1 MMTIKAISRNALLFC
16 LVCLSALQLI
26 STPKCFAQANNGAGV
41 GKDAMSVDFYKV
53 PPGRQ
58 DEWLALYKKWHFP
71 IMQYQKAHGQVI
83 SETVY
88 TRATHELSPDW
99 DFAIVIVAPPA
110 DKRPK
115 AELTRGELIRK
126 LFPNLD
132 EYVAGE
138 KARWSM
144 TLQHW
149 DESWL
154 EVDIE
159 NHPSLYVPY

>member
-1 MMTIKAISRNALLFC
+1 MAKSRRLAVVL
-16 LVCLSALQLI
+16 LQLMAVV
-26 STPKCFAQANNGAGV
+26 SLAVFAASASGQANNGAGV
-41 GKDAMSVDFYKV
+41 GKNTVSVDFYKV
-53 PPGRQ
+53 PSGQQ

-71 IMQYQKAHGQVI
+71 IMQYQRAHGLVI

-88 TRATHELSPDW
+88 TRAIHELSPDW

-110 DKRPK
+110 EKKPK
-115 AELTRGELIRK
+115 AEFTRGELIRK
-126 LFPNLD
+126 LFPNQD

-144 TLQHW
+144 TVQHW

-154 EVDIE
+154 EVDIDS
-159 NHPSLYVPY
+159 HPSLYVPY